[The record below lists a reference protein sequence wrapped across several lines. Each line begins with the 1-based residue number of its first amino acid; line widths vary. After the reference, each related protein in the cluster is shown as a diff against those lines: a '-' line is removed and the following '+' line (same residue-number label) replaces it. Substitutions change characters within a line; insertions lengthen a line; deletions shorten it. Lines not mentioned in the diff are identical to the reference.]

1 MKKGILIQARLSSS
15 RFPGKMLKNLGEIP
29 LVHYVFNRCKVSS
42 RADLVAVITSTEN
55 SDDPLYEY
63 CRNYDIPVF
72 RGDLENV
79 LSRYIQAAKHFEVDL
94 ICRVC
99 GDSPFVDI
107 FYIDKILQGMVDGK
121 WDYMSVKG
129 SFNGFFSEAVSLKT
143 LLKVQR
149 LTNSYSDLEHVTK
162 YIRKNLDMFN
172 HKILD
177 MKLMPEKLQK
187 VTLTID
193 YEKDLELANLII
205 KNGLKG
211 FDFTSQ
217 EVIKNLYPNNND
229 MHTIQNRVKTQSN
242 HDDTKNT

>member
-29 LVHYVFNRCKVSS
+29 LVHYVYNRCKVSIK
-42 RADLVAVITSTEN
+42 ADLVAVITSTEN

-63 CRNYDIPVF
+63 CRNCDITVF

-94 ICRVC
+94 ISRVC

-107 FYIDKILQGMVDGK
+107 FYIDKILQSMVDDK
-121 WDYMSVKG
+121 REYMSVMG
-129 SFNGFFSEAVSLKT
+129 SFNGFVSEAVSLKT
-143 LLKVQR
+143 LLNVQKF
-149 LTNSYSDLEHVTK
+149 TNSYSDLEHVTK
-162 YIRKNLDMFN
+162 YIRKNINIFN

-177 MKLMPEKLQK
+177 MKLMPEKFQN

-193 YEKDLELANLII
+193 YENDLELANSII

-217 EVIKNLYPNNND
+217 EVIKNLYPNNNE
-229 MHTIQNRVKTQSN
+229 MTLYRIE
-242 HDDTKNT
+242 

>member
-79 LSRYIQAAKHFEVDL
+79 LNRYIQAANHFEVDL

-107 FYIDKILQGMVDGK
+107 VYIDKILQGMVVDK
-121 WDYMSVKG
+121 REYMSVMG
-129 SFNGFFSEAVSLKT
+129 SFNGFISEAVSLKT
-143 LLKVQR
+143 LLNVQK

-162 YIRKNLDMFN
+162 YIRKNINMFN

-177 MKLMPEKLQK
+177 MQLMPEKLHNI
-187 VTLTID
+187 TLTID

-211 FDFTSQ
+211 FNFTSQ
-217 EVIKNLYPNNND
+217 EVIKNLYPN
-229 MHTIQNRVKTQSN
+229 IQTESKQ
-242 HDDTKNT
+242 